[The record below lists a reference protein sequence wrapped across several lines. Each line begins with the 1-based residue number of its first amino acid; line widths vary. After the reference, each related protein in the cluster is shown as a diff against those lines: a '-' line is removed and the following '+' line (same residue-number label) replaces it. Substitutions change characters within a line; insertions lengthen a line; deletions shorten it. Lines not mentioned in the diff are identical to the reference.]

1 MRGLVDGLLVMPPE
15 LKPETLAQH
24 LDPVLPTVLLNYD
37 AATLDRPYV
46 AVDNYRG
53 AWTMT
58 EALLARGARRIVHIA
73 GPKHNRDAR
82 DRQRGFADAMAQIAG
97 ERSPVILPGD
107 FSEAAG
113 AEAARLP
120 LQGQLPAD
128 AVFAANALLAAG

>member
-53 AWTMT
+53 DWTMT
-58 EALLARGARRIVHIA
+58 EALLAAGARRIVHIA
-73 GPKHNRDAR
+73 RPKHDRHAR
-82 DRQRGFADAMAQIAG
+82 ERQRGFDELMVALAD
-97 ERSPVILPGD
+97 EHHPVHLPGD
-107 FSEAAG
+107 FSDEAG
-113 AEAARLP
+113 AEAARTSV
-120 LQGQLPAD
+120 AD
-128 AVFAANALLAAG
+128 TAPPEGVL